1 MNRIFQLL
9 LSLDQLFNVFIS
21 LIIGGG
27 WADESLSARAYR
39 SKGDKYWNKA
49 YKAIN
54 KIFFW
59 QANHCEEAY
68 LAERDQQQLP
78 PRYRDK

>member
-1 MNRIFQLL
+1 MNRVFQLL
-9 LSLDQLFNVFIS
+9 LSLDQTFNTFIS
-21 LIIGGG
+21 LFIGGG

-39 SKGDKYWNKA
+39 SREHKYWNKA

-59 QANHCEEAY
+59 QTNHCEEAY
-68 LAERDQQQLP
+68 LAEKNQQQLP
-78 PRYRDK
+78 PRYRVK